1 MTDPVTHTL
10 EVPGR
15 RFVLRPPRERGSW
28 PGGPR
33 DDWLTMAL
41 PASGRWRPTSPT
53 ARSSPTTRAARCPG
67 EERPLWMRGVT
78 TAYYMEPAGEYVIGV
93 ASARGYRAAP
103 RTGVRRHRV
112 GRTRRPRSDAGPPGI
127 TCRGGPWVGH
137 LVMLDAST
145 FGRSPPP
152 KTARRTSRSPK
163 PSSSTSPSP
172 AAFSRSTTPRPDPPR
187 TSNARARCTL
197 QQLPGSAA
205 GDSGYSGDDGRRRC
219 HHRPERRDR
228 HLTRRRRP
236 TPR

>member
-1 MTDPVTHTL
+1 MIGSPWRCRLRDAGDLLHRPHD
-10 EVPGR
+10 R
-15 RFVLRPPRERGSW
+15 HLRPAR
-28 PGGPR
+28 R
-33 DDWLTMAL
+33 DA
-41 PASGRWRPTSPT
+41 R
-53 ARSSPTTRAARCPG
+53 ARSVPCGCEGSRLPITWNRRRIRHRRCLSSGLSGCAAD
-67 EERPLWMRGVT
+67 
-78 TAYYMEPAGEYVIGV
+78 
-93 ASARGYRAAP
+93 
-103 RTGVRRHRV
+103 GVRRHRV

-145 FGRSPPP
+145 SGRSPPP